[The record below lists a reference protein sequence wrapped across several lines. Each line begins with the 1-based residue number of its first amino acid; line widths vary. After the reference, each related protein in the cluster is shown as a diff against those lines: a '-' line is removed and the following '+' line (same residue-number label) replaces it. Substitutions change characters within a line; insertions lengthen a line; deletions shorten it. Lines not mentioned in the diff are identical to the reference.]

1 MGRRK
6 PVNPF
11 YVLLV
16 IAGVVFCLT
25 ATAYGV
31 MTVQGLHPER
41 AAEQSE
47 GGRHMLVWLD
57 EHGAGL
63 LMGEL
68 AVLAV
73 FTFAAIGTDN
83 FWSAR
88 IAPDTRSESVR
99 AEENQ

>member
-1 MGRRK
+1 MVRRK

-16 IAGVVFCLT
+16 IAGIVFFLT

-41 AAEQSE
+41 AAEHSE

-88 IAPDTRSESVR
+88 IAPDTPSESVR
-99 AEENQ
+99 TEENQ

>member
-16 IAGVVFCLT
+16 ISGVVFCLT
-25 ATAYGV
+25 ATAYAV

-41 AAEQSE
+41 AAEHSE
-47 GGRHMLVWLD
+47 GGRHMLEWLD
-57 EHGAGL
+57 EHGFGL

-73 FTFAAIGTDN
+73 FTFAAIGTDS

-88 IAPDTRSESVR
+88 VAPDTGSESDPG
-99 AEENQ
+99 EENQ